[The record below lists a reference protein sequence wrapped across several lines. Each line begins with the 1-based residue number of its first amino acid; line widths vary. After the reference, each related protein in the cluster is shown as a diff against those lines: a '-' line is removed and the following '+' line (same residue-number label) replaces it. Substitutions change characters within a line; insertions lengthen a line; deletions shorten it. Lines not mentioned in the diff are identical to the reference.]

1 MLKDTLDLKVR
12 KYRANRPLIKS
23 PSSSEIKA
31 QAEKDANCI
40 WSALEK
46 VFLRNCKD
54 DNRLTITLG
63 ICYDSPTSEHNIGKV
78 YYAIGSSRIRKL
90 LFRKMKFPE
99 ETMEI
104 VRSIAKKN
112 GIHTRE
118 APFRVKNTNFLS
130 CIYAEWYLFTYTPFL
145 E

>member
-12 KYRANRPLIKS
+12 KYRANRPLIKL

-90 LFRKMKFPE
+90 LFRKIKFPE

-104 VRSIAKKN
+104 VMNIVKKN
-112 GIHTRE
+112 GIHVRFDSSRGKYTY
-118 APFRVKNTNFLS
+118 FLS
-130 CIYAEWYLFTYTPFL
+130 HIYSNWYFFTYNPPV

>member
-1 MLKDTLDLKVR
+1 MLKDRLDLKVL
-12 KYRANRPLIKS
+12 KYHANHSLIKS
-23 PSSSEIKA
+23 PSSIKIKA
-31 QAEKDANCI
+31 QAECI

-54 DNRLTITLG
+54 DNALTITLG
-63 ICYDSPTSEHNIGKV
+63 ICYASPTSEHNIGKV

-112 GIHTRE
+112 GIDTRE
-118 APFRVKNTNFLS
+118 APFRVKNTNSLS
-130 CIYAEWYLFTYTPFL
+130 CIYAEWYLFTYFPL
-145 E
+145 K